1 MWIGSKFTSLS
12 DSFFRS
18 LFKFLFRYDIFISY
32 ARGDGKEYA
41 LKLRDQ
47 LKQLDFSCFLDADE
61 LPAGNSLNS
70 TLKRA
75 LRKSATL
82 VVVGTERAMRSR
94 YVELEVG
101 ELLIDA
107 R

>member
-1 MWIGSKFTSLS
+1 VRPSCSARQVSSK
-12 DSFFRS
+12 RG
-18 LFKFLFRYDIFISY
+18 RAIIPIDIEGTL
-32 ARGDGKEYA
+32 AEAPWGVRKEYA